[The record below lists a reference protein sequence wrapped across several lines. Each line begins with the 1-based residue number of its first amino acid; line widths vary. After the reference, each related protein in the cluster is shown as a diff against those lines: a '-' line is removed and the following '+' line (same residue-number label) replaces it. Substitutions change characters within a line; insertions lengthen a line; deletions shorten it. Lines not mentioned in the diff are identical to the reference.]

1 MCLSLECH
9 FLEVR
14 SLLMLPLIQKIMTE
28 NLPVFASFDT
38 LETLQMKLAA
48 KFVSLRQMK
57 VNKKVVLL
65 CLRALVPY
73 FLTRPNRVHL
83 CRRNVLAK
91 LRFITSKNLFEPDD

>member
-1 MCLSLECH
+1 
-9 FLEVR
+9 
-14 SLLMLPLIQKIMTE
+14 
-28 NLPVFASFDT
+28 
-38 LETLQMKLAA
+38 
-48 KFVSLRQMK
+48 MK

-91 LRFITSKNLFEPDD
+91 LRFITSKISLNLTTKQCSLGTVKRILKRIMIPVFN